1 MVAGRVGEASGWDD
15 GCCGTSDGISCSSGA
30 YELLKGRT
38 KGADWRGGDARFG
51 VAKFIELVVMIAT
64 LD

>member
-1 MVAGRVGEASGWDD
+1 MVAGRVGEASGCDG

-30 YELLKGRT
+30 YEFLKGRT
-38 KGADWRGGDARFG
+38 NGADWRGGDARFG
-51 VAKFIELVVMIAT
+51 VEKFVEFVVVIAT